1 MSVINIDESSFEES
15 DQEKSSFEDDWTP
28 EPSSPEIFEYGKQ
41 VCIKIFFQTQSKTST
56 SVINT
61 DKSSNESS
69 FEESDHEESPFED
82 DWTPEGF
89 ADGKLH

>member
-28 EPSSPEIFEYGKQ
+28 EAFKYGKQ

-61 DKSSNESS
+61 DESSNESS